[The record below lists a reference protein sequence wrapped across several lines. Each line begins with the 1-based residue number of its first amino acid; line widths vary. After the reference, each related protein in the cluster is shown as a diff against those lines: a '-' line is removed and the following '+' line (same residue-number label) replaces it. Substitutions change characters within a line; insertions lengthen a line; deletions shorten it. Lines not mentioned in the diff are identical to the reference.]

1 MVARDVAK
9 GSRGLV
15 LWIHR
20 DSVCK
25 FEESDARP
33 VIIIRGETLR
43 RKPSLTRRRA
53 QIRLQVDRRARLR
66 RYIAIRVCLKDQI
79 DIVAHGSRSG
89 RVGTVLPL
97 LQDIDMDG
105 GSPKGL
111 AFDKASIALQ
121 GHQGTSNFV
130 DLIDGERRIAP
141 ERAIE
146 NNRTIEWRNRVRR
159 AGDRKACA
167 YQGTHCAEKDNHLS
181 HDLPPRGAIDSKFN
195 GIITEP
201 YFHGLSFKRSKMLSL
216 MKSGAPYGGARP
228 AFTVLV

>member
-130 DLIDGERRIAP
+130 DLIDGERRIPP
-141 ERAIE
+141 ERTCE
-146 NNRTIEWRNRVRR
+146 NNRTIEWSNRVRR
-159 AGDRKACA
+159 AGYHKSCA
-167 YQGTHCAEKDNHLS
+167 DKETSRAQDDEQL
-181 HDLPPRGAIDSKFN
+181 
-195 GIITEP
+195 
-201 YFHGLSFKRSKMLSL
+201 FHSPS
-216 MKSGAPYGGARP
+216 P
-228 AFTVLV
+228 